1 MICYASMY
9 GNTEAA
15 AQALAAKLAEL
26 GVTNTVVYDVSNTH
40 VSYLISETFRVSH
53 IVLASVTYNLGIY
66 PVMHNYLMDMKALNL
81 QKRTFAIIENGS
93 WACKSGDLMQDFLN
107 NELKD
112 MTILNE
118 RLSLASAMKEEQ
130 EDDLTSLAEAIRDS
144 LNEVS

>member
-1 MICYASMY
+1 
-9 GNTEAA
+9 
-15 AQALAAKLAEL
+15 
-26 GVTNTVVYDVSNTH
+26 
-40 VSYLISETFRVSH
+40 
-53 IVLASVTYNLGIY
+53 
-66 PVMHNYLMDMKALNL
+66 
-81 QKRTFAIIENGS
+81 
-93 WACKSGDLMQDFLN
+93 MQDFLN